1 MGWQKESF
9 SLKALTMIS
18 GPMPAGSPIVMAIRA
33 VCVKSQNPLFERIV
47 FKDSRR
53 LGDFPPQLPMKEN
66 GGGIEES
73 YFLSLVIFPVLFPA
87 PAGRGLAARI
97 SLLTVFSYSL
107 KFSTNWMASSL
118 AFLS

>member
-9 SLKALTMIS
+9 SLKALMMIS

-53 LGDFPPQLPMKEN
+53 LYGVEEDSLPGSPSSGKFGE
-66 GGGIEES
+66 GLKKFI
-73 YFLSLVIFPVLFPA
+73 FLV
-87 PAGRGLAARI
+87 
-97 SLLTVFSYSL
+97 
-107 KFSTNWMASSL
+107 W
-118 AFLS
+118 